1 MLPMAFSKPGSPG
14 TPLTKLKRF
23 VSQGNKDSEAKDLN
37 SDAEGQQSPVQ
48 AKRVSLK
55 DHLSAGE

>member
-1 MLPMAFSKPGSPG
+1 MFPMAFSKPGSPG

-37 SDAEGQQSPVQ
+37 SEAEGQQSPLQ
-48 AKRVSLK
+48 AKKVSLK
-55 DHLSAGE
+55 DHLSARE